1 MRRYRGDGV
10 WIHCEWSILELLN
23 FGDLA
28 FLNKTANSKAAPY
41 GLFSDSVL
49 SIIIRF
55 DFNTKQVTGRVRNH
69 APDVAVYVV
78 RVFFSALLRGTNG
91 QWKWKA
97 SSLVW

>member
-69 APDVAVYVV
+69 ASDVTVYVV
-78 RVFFSALLRGTNG
+78 RVFSPLYFEAPV
-91 QWKWKA
+91 A
-97 SSLVW
+97 SGSGRRLV